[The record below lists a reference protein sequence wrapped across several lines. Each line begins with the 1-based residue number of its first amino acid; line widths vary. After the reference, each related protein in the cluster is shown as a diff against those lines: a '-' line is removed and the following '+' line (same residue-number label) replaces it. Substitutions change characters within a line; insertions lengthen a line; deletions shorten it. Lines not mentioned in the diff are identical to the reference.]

1 MEVHH
6 TAQQTCNQVLYILAY
21 RLTNVI
27 QPGHSR
33 EGRGV
38 HVEVHHTKQMCIQV
52 LYILTYRWRNC
63 DDSQGTA
70 VDPPC

>member
-1 MEVHH
+1 M
-6 TAQQTCNQVLYILAY
+6 
-21 RLTNVI
+21 I

-70 VDPPC
+70 VDPRVDAGGFKSRICPPYPQRVVKGD